1 MIEFLDSNILVYYV
15 DTRDARKQAVAERLV
30 DAALNGDVVCLVSV
44 QTLTE
49 FVNVALNKIRLPHE
63 IVEQYLDVF
72 AELPAIAPDAKLVK
86 RGLDVKRQYQI
97 QFYDAM
103 MIAAAERAGASVIY
117 SEDLNDGQVYCG
129 VRAENPFK

>member
-1 MIEFLDSNILVYYV
+1 MIEFFDSNILVYYV

-30 DAALNGDVVCLVSV
+30 DSALNGDFLCLISV

-49 FVNVALNKIRLPHE
+49 FVNVALNKIRLPQE
-63 IVEQYLDVF
+63 IVEQYLGVF
-72 AELPAIAPDAKLVK
+72 SELPSIAPDAKLVK
-86 RGLDVKRQYQI
+86 RGLEIKRLYQI

-129 VRAENPFK
+129 VRANNPFR